1 MGRKIN
7 LLLLSIVFIF
17 GTASLT
23 PAMANESCPLFYQ
36 APPPPPPP
44 PQGVVE
50 KVVTY
55 IKGLFGKKK
64 KPVQPP
70 PNRPQNT
77 VPGQQGG
84 NKQGQQEQ
92 SSVKKSPSPPPPEE
106 KQDGLKQEL
115 NKEYKAKNKDIT
127 DEMKKPHSSYLF
139 GTTAPVPEKRVREEI
154 YDTFDDVWKKDP
166 AARTTE
172 VNSISSTQA
181 ATRHQSVLVNTKG
194 ASTAVVPVAYGSK
207 PVVKT
212 YADFRVV
219 QPALGEY
226 MVEGLNGKPL
236 PEKMIFD
243 IESSKREQL
252 SAAQKAILTKKSK
265 IRQDQWPAHILEGI
279 KKAQDNGGSDIA
291 TISEILSSWIKT
303 DGPYKYFSENGQKP
317 ADTILEMAD
326 MKEFNCD
333 GGAQIGATLLRDF
346 FGIPTRI
353 VDGRG
358 TSGKKDIDNQKYNV
372 VDFSL
377 PRHAWIEVF
386 IGDEW
391 VPYDF
396 TPTRKNPEL
405 EQNKK
410 EELEEENEVE
420 ETPEQQAKQ
429 TSEQKSKEQKKTPP
443 PPKDQKRAEQKPSEK
458 PEKEK
463 PEDVPKP
470 PPKPKYSKVPP
481 GYKTPLGLLVR
492 QMLLKT
498 LEPVARLL
506 KWNELETLLDGYLI
520 NHYSLAMQN
529 KKAKSDLQALTSR
542 MYGMKEGTLVE
553 LLTEAKAQIHSD
565 PTISYRYLKA
575 VKDFISEIGNLRE
588 LNEKEQHLHDELVSI
603 MHDFSKLN
611 HPSAKEEALTQSVLK
626 GLPGE
631 TIKIIIRDRFPKVE
645 KAGSVDQKAF
655 VTALRNGGLD
665 NIMQASLVGK
675 HFNFLLNAER
685 EHKLRY
691 AKSILRAY
699 TLKNRNEDIVLARP
713 EDVAKFERWIL
724 DIQYNPDPVLMLL
737 DNLLKDQQYMM
748 GYRQQYAT
756 AGSQSTI
763 ERKHTNIFFDI
774 SGSMHGRPAEVQA
787 SAIAAIVDKALSEKD
802 PFGNHV
808 HKVVLFPFGDT
819 VHTGIHVTTAA
830 EAKREVLNFLSRP
843 TDATEGTN
851 IQACFDAHF
860 QMIKDSIKASNPSSA
875 DFSQRLKLNRANM
888 ILLTDGGA
896 YVDKQKTINEIN
908 ALPGYVKT
916 MFNLVALGGRNS
928 TLEEIVQYT
937 NTKNSKSMVTEITAE
952 MMEKFAIDAKKVDFD
967 PEAFVFDSSVGSI
980 GHGII
985 SRINNLRIPD
995 TAESA
1000 SGNDLSLL
1008 ISMMKRKQDSPNN
1021 PKLISELLEVETVL
1035 LNSTIGADIK
1045 IGFVTELL
1053 RNYQQLGGNDLG
1065 ELSVVEFSQLTKII
1079 RIVKP

>member
-1 MGRKIN
+1 MIKN
-7 LLLLSIVFIF
+7 LLLLISVFIF

-23 PAMANESCPLFYQ
+23 PAMADESCPLFYQ
-36 APPPPPPP
+36 ASPPPPPPP
-44 PQGVVE
+44 PMSAVE
-50 KVVTY
+50 KVVNY
-55 IKGLFGKKK
+55 IKGLFRKKQ
-64 KPVQPP
+64 KPVQATPH
-70 PNRPQNT
+70 RPQNT
-77 VPGQQGG
+77 VQRPQGES
-84 NKQGQQEQ
+84 KQSLQEQ
-92 SSVKKSPSPPPPEE
+92 SSVKKSPPPPEE
-106 KQDGLKQEL
+106 KQDGLKEKR
-115 NKEYKAKNKDIT
+115 NEEYKAKNKDIS
-127 DEMKKPHSSYLF
+127 EAMKKPHSSYLF

-154 YDTFDDVWKKDP
+154 FDTFDDDGWRKDP
-166 AARTTE
+166 SARTTE
-172 VNSISSTQA
+172 VNTTSSPPLPGK
-181 ATRHQSVLVNTKG
+181 RHQSVLVNPLA
-194 ASTAVVPVAYGSK
+194 ASTAVVPVAYGSM

-212 YADFRVV
+212 YTDFRVF
-219 QPALGEY
+219 QPAMGEY
-226 MVEGLNGKPL
+226 LVESLNGKPL
-236 PEKMIFD
+236 PEKMIL
-243 IESSKREQL
+243 ELETSKGKHL
-252 SAAQKAILTKKSK
+252 SEIQKTILTKKSK
-265 IRQDQWPAHILEGI
+265 IRQNQWPAHILDGV
-279 KKAQDNGGSDIA
+279 KKAQDNSGGDIA
-291 TISEILSSWIKT
+291 AISEILSSWITT

-317 ADTILEMAD
+317 ADTILEMAV

-353 VDGRG
+353 VDGRR
-358 TSGKKDIDNQKYNV
+358 TSGKKDIDGQNYNV
-372 VDFSL
+372 ADYSL
-377 PRHAWIEVF
+377 PRHAWVEVF

-391 VPYDF
+391 VSYDF

-405 EQNKK
+405 EKNNK

-420 ETPEQQAKQ
+420 ETPEQQTQQ
-429 TSEQKSKEQKKTPP
+429 TKEQKPP
-443 PPKDQKRAEQKPSEK
+443 LPPKDQKKAAQNLLEM

-463 PEDVPKP
+463 PKDLAKP

-492 QMLLKT
+492 QMLLNT
-498 LEPVARLL
+498 LGPVVRLI
-506 KWNELETLLDGYLI
+506 KWNGLEALLDGYLI
-520 NHYSLAMQN
+520 NHHALTMQN
-529 KKAKSDLQALTSR
+529 KKAKSDLQTLTSR

-588 LNEKEQHLHDELVSI
+588 LTVNEQRLHDELVSI

-611 HPSAKEEALTQSVLK
+611 HPSAKEQALTQSVLK

-631 TIKIIIRDRFPKVE
+631 IIKEIIRDQFPKVE
-645 KAGSVDQKAF
+645 EAGSVDQKAF
-655 VTALRNGGLD
+655 VTALRNGGLN

-748 GYRQQYAT
+748 GYRQQYPT

-802 PFGNHV
+802 PFGNHT
-808 HKVVLFPFGDT
+808 HKVIIFPFGNE
-819 VHTGIHVTTAA
+819 VHAGIQVTTAA
-830 EAKREVLNFLSRP
+830 EAKREVLNYLSRP
-843 TDATEGTN
+843 TVANDGTN
-851 IQACFDAHF
+851 IQACFDTHF
-860 QMIKDSIKASNPSSA
+860 KMIKDSIKASNPSST

-896 YVDKQKTINEIN
+896 SVNKQETINEIN
-908 ALPGYVKT
+908 ALPSYVKT

-952 MMEKFAIDAKKVDFD
+952 MMENFAKDAKKVDFD
-967 PEAFVFDSSVGSI
+967 PEAFVFDPSIGSL

-995 TAESA
+995 KEESVP
-1000 SGNDLSLL
+1000 GNDLAHLVSL
-1008 ISMMKRKQDSPNN
+1008 MKRKQDSPNN
-1021 PKLISELLEVETVL
+1021 PMLISELLEVESVL
-1035 LNSTIGADIK
+1035 LNSTIGDDIK

-1053 RNYQQLGGNDLG
+1053 KNFLQLGGNDLS